1 MDFKSIFRGILRVI
15 INSGQGRASF
25 PNLSIKYLF
34 ISVVFAISC
43 DIGPFYIFL
52 IVSEYTCAVFIS

>member
-43 DIGPFYIFL
+43 DIGPFYIF
-52 IVSEYTCAVFIS
+52 